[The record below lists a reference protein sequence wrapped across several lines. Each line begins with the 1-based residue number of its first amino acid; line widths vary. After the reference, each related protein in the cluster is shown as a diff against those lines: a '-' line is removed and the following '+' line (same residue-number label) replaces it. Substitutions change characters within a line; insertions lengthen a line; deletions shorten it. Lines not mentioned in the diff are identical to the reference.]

1 MSFNGLRLEYALEG
15 SSNYIAWKDRM
26 EAVLDDNGLKE
37 FVDADVPKPTDAAQ
51 VVDWQ
56 KKIARCRRILLEGV
70 RDHIVSSLHGKTTP
84 YLMWKALT
92 ELFQSKSN
100 EWKLALKNKL
110 RNIKCEKDDSMPKYL
125 TKFTQCRDE
134 LGSVEVTVDDEDLVS
149 LDLLGLLKSWH
160 SYQDSVNGQEK
171 LPGWER
177 PWSDLVQEEIRR
189 NTRDE
194 SSSKAPDEENCA
206 LAAKA
211 KKGNNKKDSHS
222 GAKGK
227 KQDMSKVKCFHCHQ
241 HKHYATNCPQKKKN
255 KKAAGSAEGE
265 ALASQFE
272 LDFLLITCLV
282 SSVMGSVWFL
292 DSGASFH
299 MTGDRDLFFDL
310 DEKDLGVH
318 IEMGDDGR
326 YSATGI
332 GTISFER
339 ESGKP
344 FVLKEV
350 MHVPG
355 LKKNLISVAMLE
367 DKGYDV
373 VFGEG
378 KAILC
383 RMACKAE
390 GVVSWDDGELWHR
403 RFGHLHHGTLKILQ
417 QISTGLPKGTLA
429 QSDQCKGCILGKF
442 VKATFH
448 E

>member
-37 FVDADVPKPTDAAQ
+37 FIDTDIPKPTDATPADATQ
-51 VVDWQ
+51 ADAWQ
-56 KKIARCRRILLEGV
+56 KKIAKCRRILLEGV
-70 RDHIVSSLHGKTTP
+70 KDHIVSSLHGKATP
-84 YLMWKALT
+84 YLMWKSLT
-92 ELFQSKSN
+92 ELFQSKSDQR
-100 EWKLALKNKL
+100 KLALKDKL
-110 RNIKCEKDDSMPKYL
+110 RNIKCEKGDSIPKYL
-125 TKFTQCRDE
+125 TKFT
-134 LGSVEVTVDDEDLVS
+134 SVEM
-149 LDLLGLLKSWH
+149 SWE
-160 SYQDSVNGQEK
+160 DSVNGREK
-171 LPGWER
+171 LPGLER
-177 PWSDLVQEEIRR
+177 LWSDLVQEEIRR
-189 NTRDE
+189 STRDG
-194 SSSKAPDEENCA
+194 SSSKGADEENCA

-211 KKGNNKKDSHS
+211 KKGKSKKASQS

-241 HKHYATNCPQKKKN
+241 HGHYATNCPQKKKN
-255 KKAAGSAEGE
+255 KQAVGSAGGE

-272 LDFLLITCLV
+272 LDFSLIACLV

-299 MTGDRDLFFDL
+299 MTGDRDLFSDL
-310 DEKDLGVH
+310 KEKDLGVH

-355 LKKNLISVAMLE
+355 LKKNLISVAN
-367 DKGYDV
+367 V
-373 VFGEG
+373 
-378 KAILC
+378 
-383 RMACKAE
+383 RRQ
-390 GVVSWDDGELWHR
+390 GV
-403 RFGHLHHGTLKILQ
+403 
-417 QISTGLPKGTLA
+417 
-429 QSDQCKGCILGKF
+429 
-442 VKATFH
+442 
-448 E
+448 